1 VPLITLCSMHRA
13 LAPPVVKYLHKLES
27 DERHDQ
33 LVVLI
38 AEVQPAHWWQWILH
52 NQRGV
57 ILQRAIQR
65 GTVNVVVC
73 RLRYQLATVAAPSG
87 ATPPGTP

>member
-1 VPLITLCSMHRA
+1 M
-13 LAPPVVKYLHKLES
+13 KYLRQLEAE
-27 DERHDQ
+27 DRYHR

-38 AEVQPAHWWQWILH
+38 PEVQPRHWWQWILH

-73 RLRYQLATVAAPSG
+73 RLRYQLATVAAHAEAAAP
-87 ATPPGTP
+87 ADE

>member
-1 VPLITLCSMHRA
+1 V
-13 LAPPVVKYLHKLES
+13 
-27 DERHDQ
+27 
-33 LVVLI
+33 
-38 AEVQPAHWWQWILH
+38 LH

-73 RLRYQLATVAAPSG
+73 RLRYQLATVAALSG
-87 ATPPGTP
+87 AAPTAGD

>member
-1 VPLITLCSMHRA
+1 M
-13 LAPPVVKYLHKLES
+13 
-27 DERHDQ
+27 
-33 LVVLI
+33 LI
-38 AEVQPAHWWQWILH
+38 AEVQPAHWWQWVLH

-87 ATPPGTP
+87 APPPSTPETQPPQTR